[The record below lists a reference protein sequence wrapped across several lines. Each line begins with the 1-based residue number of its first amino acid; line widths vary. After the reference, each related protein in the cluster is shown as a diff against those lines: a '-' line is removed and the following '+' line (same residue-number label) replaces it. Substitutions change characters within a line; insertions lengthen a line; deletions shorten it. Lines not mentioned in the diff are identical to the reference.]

1 MLKRDPLS
9 SPAVDPHGT
18 PEQPAPE
25 QGARVDDSVNV
36 ELDRFFSL
44 SSDMFAVFGLDGTFR
59 RVNPA
64 WQTVLGWSPEDL
76 IGRAFLDLV
85 HPDDVDRTI
94 AEFGRANA
102 EGTATTTFVNRYRHQ
117 DGTYR
122 WLDWTG
128 RLIEDEGVHYS
139 AARDIT
145 ERREL
150 EDERDAARMDA
161 HRANL
166 AKSEFLSR
174 MSHELRTPLNAVL
187 GFAQLLERDEL
198 TDDQRENAGHIIRAG
213 RHLLDLINEV
223 LDISRIESGNLT
235 ISLEPVALDDLL
247 ADAAALVVPLA
258 DAHTIT
264 LHVDTSC
271 RAHVLADRQRLRQV
285 LLNLLSNAVKYN
297 RDGGSVT
304 VACMQSGAHR
314 LRIAVTDTG
323 YGIPDDLVGR
333 LFRPFERLAA
343 SQSDVEG
350 TGMGL
355 ALSKGLTEAMGG
367 TIGVDSTLDRGS
379 TFWVEL
385 ALVEEPTKALDDAAV
400 AAPVLA
406 VPVGGRVRTVLHVED
421 NLSNLKLVERI
432 LARRTDVE
440 LVSAMQGQLG
450 LDLARTRVPDL
461 VLLDLHLPDLSGGEI
476 LRRLRTY
483 PETRHI
489 PVVIISADAT
499 KTQIARLT
507 AEGAAGYL
515 TKPLDVAAFLDLI
528 DRLFGEEPD
537 QHS

>member
-1 MLKRDPLS
+1 
-9 SPAVDPHGT
+9 VDPHGT
-18 PEQPAPE
+18 SEPPEPK
-25 QGARVDDSVNV
+25 QGARVDDTLNV

-94 AEFGRANA
+94 AEFARANA
-102 EGTATTTFVNRYRHQ
+102 EGTATTTFVNRYRHK
-117 DGTYR
+117 DGTHR

-145 ERREL
+145 ERREI
-150 EDERDAARMDA
+150 EEERDAARADA

-187 GFAQLLERDEL
+187 GFAQLLEHDDL
-198 TDDQRENAGHIIRAG
+198 TDDQLENVGHIIRAG

-223 LDISRIESGNLT
+223 LDISRIEAGNLT
-235 ISLEPVALDDLL
+235 ISLEPVALDDLV
-247 ADAAALVVPLA
+247 ADAAALVAPLA
-258 DAHTIT
+258 DARSIT
-264 LHVDTSC
+264 VHVDASC
-271 RAHVLADRQRLRQV
+271 RTHVLADRQRLRQV
-285 LLNLLSNAVKYN
+285 LLNLVSNAVKYN
-297 RDGGSVT
+297 LDGGSVT
-304 VACMQSGAHR
+304 IGCLESDGRRV
-314 LRIAVTDTG
+314 RISVTDTG
-323 YGIPDDLVGR
+323 YGIPPDLVGR

-385 ALVEEPTKALDDAAV
+385 DAAEGPQDALDRAPA
-400 AAPVLA
+400 AAPAEVVRA
-406 VPVGGRVRTVLHVED
+406 GRSRRTILHVED
-421 NLSNLKLVERI
+421 NASNLKLVERI
-432 LARRTDVE
+432 LARRGEVD

-450 LDLARTRVPDL
+450 LDLARARAPDL
-461 VLLDLHLPDLSGGEI
+461 ILLDLHLPDLSGREI
-476 LRRLRTY
+476 LRRLRTF

-507 AEGAAGYL
+507 DEGAAGYL
-515 TKPLDVAAFLDLI
+515 TKPLDLDAFLELV
-528 DRLFGEEPD
+528 DRLLAEPTRD
-537 QHS
+537 A